1 MGLRCLVDSP
11 SVPDRTVAFTSI
23 PNTKLVMSMG
33 VDSAGAPTSR
43 LRAVP
48 RNWKPSA

>member
-1 MGLRCLVDSP
+1 
-11 SVPDRTVAFTSI
+11 VAFTSI